1 MGRLTSL
8 YRYERELIAPL
19 PNSLRSVLGDD
30 SLSHL
35 DCIIRS
41 ICACGGG
48 RESGFVSIVLDLSLS
63 LSVTVITPIV
73 TVTSVRGAYI
83 SAMSRSDL
91 ANHPAVSFTVKR
103 PPPVSQGTSESSST
117 SSFKVPAEAKRS
129 GASGVA
135 APSPLAISSNGNGKR
150 RQTQNHHDDDS
161 SDDDAGTE
169 DEIITGFDSLGVQRC
184 VQFSLSPPE
193 ERMLKTYTQP
203 HMSHI
208 LVRKS
213 GQLKAHL
220 SFLLS
225 PIETGEL
232 RPADA
237 RVPQFSSQTLV
248 ELPLVSAR
256 MEVLAG

>member
-1 MGRLTSL
+1 
-8 YRYERELIAPL
+8 
-19 PNSLRSVLGDD
+19 
-30 SLSHL
+30 
-35 DCIIRS
+35 
-41 ICACGGG
+41 
-48 RESGFVSIVLDLSLS
+48 
-63 LSVTVITPIV
+63 
-73 TVTSVRGAYI
+73 
-83 SAMSRSDL
+83 MSRSDL

-103 PPPVSQGTSESSST
+103 PPPVSRGTSESSST
-117 SSFKVPAEAKRS
+117 SSFKAPAEAKRS

-135 APSPLAISSNGNGKR
+135 APSPLAISNNGNGKR
-150 RQTQNHHDDDS
+150 RQTQTHHDDDS

-184 VQFSLSPPE
+184 VQFSLSHPE

-232 RPADA
+232 RPADV
-237 RVPQFSSQTLV
+237 RVPQFSSQILV
-248 ELPLVSAR
+248 ELPLVSVQ
-256 MEVLAG
+256 MEVLVVWVPATPSTPAPSCLVLLPRGKTVQASSLLKRMSLAPKSTVLSMSKWPSKKLDQLQSSRLVKTR